1 MSNFWQRTL
10 TGAVFIGVILGA
22 IYSGQWGFF
31 ILLGIIN
38 FLCLYEYV
46 TLFKERNFNP
56 ATALLLICS
65 AAMILVVGY
74 ARTEFSTSVLPGW
87 HTSLAGPFAQITS
100 ALPFI
105 LPLLL
110 VPLIGELFRQ
120 KPDPFIRGALGAGGL
135 IYITLPLLFFALLPG
150 MFIGYSPHIPAAI
163 FYLVW
168 ASDTFAYLSGRTFGR
183 TPLFPVVSPKKTWE
197 GSIGGTI
204 GAAGISVLLYYTVGI
219 FTLPQWVGLAVVI
232 VVFGTIGDLIE
243 SMLKR
248 SLGLKD
254 SGNILPGHGG
264 VLDRFD
270 AFLFAVPFAM
280 AYIFL
285 IHSFNRGL
293 L

>member
-10 TGAVFIGVILGA
+10 TGAVFVGVILGA
-22 IYSGQWGFF
+22 IYGGPLTFRLLLISIN
-31 ILLGIIN
+31 ILCI
-38 FLCLYEYV
+38 YEYAS
-46 TLFKERNFNP
+46 LFKERSLNP
-56 ATALLLICS
+56 SIPILLTCS
-65 AAMILVVGY
+65 IAMILLIGLG
-74 ARTEFSTSVLPGW
+74 SMGTSFGFNSSILPGW
-87 HTSLAGPFAQITS
+87 HTTIYGPFAVLS
-100 ALPFI
+100 PMFPF
-105 LPLLL
+105 LVVLLM

-120 KPDPFIRGALGAGGL
+120 KPDPFIRGVIGSGGL
-135 IYITLPLLFFALLPG
+135 AYITFSLLLYA
-150 MFIGYSPHIPAAI
+150 FIVNSIQGYNAHIAASI

-204 GAAGISVLLYYTVGI
+204 GATGIAVLLYYTVGI

-232 VVFGTIGDLIE
+232 VIFGTIGDLIE

-270 AFLFAVPFAM
+270 AFLFVVPFVAT
-280 AYIFL
+280 YFVL
-285 IHSFNRGL
+285 IWSS
-293 L
+293 